1 MKKGVSLISLII
13 TIVAIII
20 LASIAIYSSFGTADE
35 AYLVK
40 NTKEFNDVVTY
51 VNSVNAKLEARL
63 IKSNLSVDT
72 VATDAQIDEFYTTGA
87 NTEITSEEISKIKDR
102 NAGTNYKYSYHF
114 ITASQIENG
123 VPGISEESN
132 LEEIE
137 NDYLIN
143 FGYGVVIAKVSDDQ
157 TKVAG
162 TVK

>member
-20 LASIAIYSSFGTADE
+20 LASIAIYSSFSTADE

-51 VNSVNAKLEARL
+51 VNSVNAKLEARI
-63 IKSNLSVDT
+63 IKENLSGDT

-102 NAGTNYKYSYHF
+102 NTGTNYKYSYHYV
-114 ITASQIENG
+114 TASQIENG
-123 VPGISEESN
+123 VPGISEESS
-132 LEEIE
+132 LEGIK

-162 TVK
+162 AVK

>member
-35 AYLVK
+35 AYIVK
-40 NTKEFNDVVTY
+40 YTKEFNDVVTY

-63 IKSNLSVDT
+63 IKSNLSADT
-72 VATDAQIDEFYTTGA
+72 VATDTQIDEFYTTGTD
-87 NTEITSEEISKIKDR
+87 TEITAEEIAKIKEK

-114 ITASQIENG
+114 ITASQLENG
-123 VPGISEESN
+123 VPGISGDSN
-132 LEEIE
+132 LEGLK

-143 FGYGVVIAKVSDDQ
+143 FGYGVVIAKISDDL
-157 TKVAG
+157 TKVSG
-162 TVK
+162 NVK

>member
-63 IKSNLSVDT
+63 TKSNLSVDT

-102 NAGTNYKYSYHF
+102 NTGTNYKYSYHYV
-114 ITASQIENG
+114 TASQIENG

-132 LEEIE
+132 LEGIE

-143 FGYGVVIAKVSDDQ
+143 FGYGVVIAKVSDTQ

>member
-20 LASIAIYSSFGTADE
+20 LASIAIYSSFSTADE

-63 IKSNLSVDT
+63 TKSNLSGDT

-102 NAGTNYKYSYHF
+102 NSDTNYKYSYHY

-123 VPGISEESN
+123 VPGIPEESN
-132 LEEIE
+132 LEGLK
-137 NDYLIN
+137 NNYLIN